1 MALKALD
8 IYKLLPKKNC
18 KECGDPTCLT
28 FAMKLAGGK
37 SDVDLCPY
45 LDEQAKAV
53 LGATTRPPIRL
64 VKIGVGVRN
73 FKVGEETVLYRHEKT
88 FYHPPG
94 IVFCVRDTQSAEEIA
109 AVTKRVQDETF
120 TRVGT
125 DLRFSGIAIIDASG
139 SSGTFADAVAT
150 VEQQQAHL
158 PPVLISRSPAAL
170 AAALVHCGT
179 YRPLLHAATG
189 QNFRE
194 MCALA
199 KQHGCPLV
207 VRAPTLDGLV
217 QLVKDCTAEGVQD
230 LVLDPAPEDLGSFI
244 RRSTQIRQRAI
255 TRSVPELGYPVYLDA
270 SATGLQDA
278 ALVLGIVK
286 YASVIVT
293 TPLAPG
299 PAKAALTLRQNIY
312 TDPQK
317 PIQMNPGLYRV
328 GNPGKDAP
336 VLMTV
341 NFSLTYFTLEGYLE
355 SSRIPCFMLIVDTE
369 GLSVLT
375 AVAAGKL
382 NESLVRDSLKKFE
395 VGNEVTHRKL
405 IIPGYASPLS
415 GRIEEATGWKVL
427 VGPRDAAEI
436 GEFLHEEWKKQ
447 AQTAAEQEK
456 QTDRYLT

>member
-37 SDVDLCPY
+37 ADVDLCPY
-45 LDEQAKAV
+45 LSDEAKSV

-64 VKIGVGVRN
+64 VKVGVGERS
-73 FKVGEETVLYRHEKT
+73 FKVGEEFVLYRHDKT

-94 IVFCVRDTQSAEEIA
+94 IVFHVSDTQTEEEIE
-109 AVTKRVQDETF
+109 AVTRRVRDETF
-120 TRVGT
+120 TRVGS
-125 DLRFSGIAIIDASG
+125 DLRFNGIAIRNESG
-139 SSGTFADAVAT
+139 SPETFARAVAM
-150 VEQQQAHL
+150 VESVEAHL
-158 PPVLISRSPAAL
+158 PPILISRDTAAL
-170 AAALVHCGT
+170 KAALVHCGS
-179 YRPLLHAATG
+179 YHPLLHAATAE
-189 QNFRE
+189 NFHE

-207 VRAPTLDGLV
+207 VQAGTLEGLAR
-217 QLVKDCTAEGVQD
+217 LVKDCTAEGVSD
-230 LVLDPAPEDLGSFI
+230 LILDPAPDSLGDFVV
-244 RRSTQIRQRAI
+244 RSTAIRQLAI
-255 TRSVPELGYPVYLDA
+255 TRAAPDLGYPVYLDA
-270 SATGLQDA
+270 TRAGNEDA
-278 ALVLGIVK
+278 AIALGIVK

-293 TPLAPG
+293 SPLSPG

-328 GNPGKDAP
+328 GTPGKDAP

-341 NFSLTYFTLEGYLE
+341 NFSLTFFTLQGYLE
-355 SSRIPCFMLIVDTE
+355 STRIPCFMLIVDTE

-382 NESLVRDSLKKFE
+382 NETLVRDSVKKFDVE
-395 VGNEVTHRKL
+395 NEVSHRKL

-415 GRIEEATGWKVL
+415 GRIEDATGWKVL

-436 GEFLHEEWKKQ
+436 GEYLHEEWKN
-447 AQTAAEQEK
+447 
-456 QTDRYLT
+456 

>member
-37 SDVDLCPY
+37 ADVDLCPY
-45 LDEQAKAV
+45 LDEQAKSI

-64 VKIGVGVRN
+64 VKIGVGERS
-73 FKVGEETVLYRHEKT
+73 FGVGEEFVLYRHEKT

-94 IVFCVRDTQSAEEIA
+94 IIFKVLDTQTEEEIA
-109 AVTKRVQDETF
+109 AVVKRVRDEAF

-125 DLRFSGIAIIDASG
+125 DLRFNGIAIENVSG
-139 SSGTFADAVAT
+139 SAETYAKAVET
-150 VEQQQAHL
+150 VENNADL
-158 PPVLISRSPAAL
+158 PPVLMAKSIEAL
-170 AAALVHCGT
+170 TAALVHCGS
-179 YRPLLHAATG
+179 YRPLLHAAT
-189 QNFRE
+189 RE
-194 MCALA
+194 NYKTMCALA

-207 VRAPTLDGLV
+207 IQSTSPENLAGLA
-217 QLVKDCTAEGVQD
+217 KDCNTEGIQN
-230 LVLDPAPEDLGSFI
+230 LVLDLAPASLGDFI
-244 RRSTQIRQRAI
+244 VGSTMIRQLAI
-255 TRSVPELGYPVYLDA
+255 TRTVPDLGYPVFLD
-270 SATGLQDA
+270 TTLPDLEDA
-278 ALVLGIVK
+278 ALALGIVK

-293 TPLAPG
+293 NPLS
-299 PAKAALTLRQNIY
+299 PASTKAALTLRQNIY

-317 PIQMNPGLYRV
+317 PIQMNPGLYRI
-328 GNPGKDAP
+328 GSPGKDAP

-341 NFSLTYFTLEGYLE
+341 NFSLTFFTLEGYLE
-355 SSRIPCFMLIVDTE
+355 STRIPCFMLIVDTE

-382 NESLVRDSLKKFE
+382 SETLVRDSIKKFAVEDE
-395 VGNEVTHRKL
+395 VSHRKL

-436 GEFLHEEWKKQ
+436 GEYLHEEWKQ
-447 AQTAAEQEK
+447 
-456 QTDRYLT
+456 

>member
-37 SDVDLCPY
+37 TDVDLCPY
-45 LDEQAKAV
+45 LNDEAKSI

-64 VKIGVGVRN
+64 VKIGVGERS
-73 FKVGEETVLYRHEKT
+73 FKIGEETVLYRHEKT

-94 IVFCVRDTQSAEEIA
+94 IIFRVNDTQTTEEIS
-109 AVTKRVQDETF
+109 AVTLRVRDETF
-120 TRVGT
+120 SRVGT
-125 DLRFSGIAIIDASG
+125 DLRFSGIAIENTSRSAD
-139 SSGTFADAVAT
+139 TFARAVAT
-150 VEQQQAHL
+150 VEQEQAHL
-158 PPVLISRSPAAL
+158 PPILIAKDPAAL
-170 AAALVHCGT
+170 SAALVHCGS

-189 QNFRE
+189 ENVKE

-199 KQHGCPLV
+199 RKHGCPLV
-207 VRAPTLDGLV
+207 IRDATLDGIIRLV
-217 QLVKDCTAEGVQD
+217 ITCTAEGVLD
-230 LVLDPAPEDLGSFI
+230 LVIDPAPENLGAFVT
-244 RRSTQIRQRAI
+244 RSTLIRQLAI

-270 SATGLQDA
+270 SSTGQQDA

-293 TPLAPG
+293 APLTPG
-299 PAKAALTLRQNIY
+299 PAKASLTLRQNIY

-341 NFSLTYFTLEGYLE
+341 NFSLTFFTLQGYLE
-355 SSRIPCFMLIVDTE
+355 SSRVPCFMLIVDTE

-382 NESLVRDSLKKFE
+382 SEILVRDSLKKFGVE
-395 VGNEVTHRKL
+395 NEVTHRNL

-415 GRIEEATGWKVL
+415 GRIEDTTGWKVL
-427 VGPRDAAEI
+427 VGPRDAADI
-436 GEFLHEEWKKQ
+436 GEFLQEEWKKQ
-447 AQTAAEQEK
+447 A
-456 QTDRYLT
+456 

>member
-37 SDVDLCPY
+37 ADVDLCPY
-45 LDEQAKAV
+45 LDDQAKAV
-53 LGATTRPPIRL
+53 LGATTRPPIRR
-64 VKIGVGVRN
+64 VRIGVGERS
-73 FKVGEETVLYRHEKT
+73 FEVGEEFVLYRHEKT

-94 IVFCVRDTQSAEEIA
+94 IVFDVSDTQSPDEITSI
-109 AVTKRVQDETF
+109 TKRVRDEAF

-125 DLRFSGIAIIDASG
+125 DLRFSGIAVRNRSTTTDRFAAAVGIIENV
-139 SSGTFADAVAT
+139 AD
-150 VEQQQAHL
+150 L
-158 PPVLISRSPAAL
+158 PLVLISASTAAL
-170 AAALVHCGT
+170 SAALVHCGT
-179 YRPLLHAATG
+179 YRPLIHAATKG
-189 QNFRE
+189 NFKE

-207 VRAPTLDGLV
+207 IKAHQLD
-217 QLVKDCTAEGVQD
+217 QLAELAKDCSAEGVQD
-230 LVLDPAPEDLGSFI
+230 LVMDLSPASLYEFI
-244 RRSTQIRQRAI
+244 ASSTGIRQLAI
-255 TRSVPELGYPVYLDA
+255 TRTAPDLGYPVYLDA
-270 SATGLQDA
+270 TIGVLQDA
-278 ALVLGIVK
+278 WIVLGIVK

-293 TPLAPG
+293 APLSRAS
-299 PAKAALTLRQNIY
+299 AKAALTLRQNVY

-328 GNPGKDAP
+328 GSPGKDAP

-341 NFSLTYFTLEGYLE
+341 NFSLTFFTLEGYLE
-355 SSRIPCFMLIVDTE
+355 SARIPCFMLIVDTE

-382 NESLVRDSLKKFE
+382 NETLVRDAIRKSDVEKE
-395 VGNEVTHRKL
+395 VSHKKL
-405 IIPGYASPLS
+405 IIPGYAAPLS
-415 GRIEEATGWKVL
+415 GRIEEATGWKVM

-436 GEFLHEEWKKQ
+436 GDFLNKEWK
-447 AQTAAEQEK
+447 
-456 QTDRYLT
+456 R

>member
-37 SDVDLCPY
+37 ADVELCPY
-45 LDEQAKAV
+45 LSDEAKSV
-53 LGATTRPPIRL
+53 LGASTRPPIRL
-64 VKIGVGVRN
+64 VRVGVGERF

-94 IVFCVRDTQSAEEIA
+94 IVFRVRDTQTAEEIPS
-109 AVTKRVQDETF
+109 VTRRVRDETF
-120 TRVGT
+120 TRVGA
-125 DLRFSGIAIIDASG
+125 DLRFSGIAIENTSG
-139 SSGTFADAVAT
+139 SAETFAKAVAA
-150 VEQQQAHL
+150 VEQVQAHL
-158 PPVLISRSPAAL
+158 PPVLVATDPAAI
-170 AAALVHCGT
+170 AAALVHCGS
-179 YRPLLHAATG
+179 YRPLIHAATPA
-189 QNFRE
+189 NHKE

-199 KQHGCPLV
+199 KQYGCPLV
-207 VRAPTLDGLV
+207 VRAATLDGLAR
-217 QLVKDCTAEGVQD
+217 LVKDCTAAGVPD
-230 LVLDPAPEDLGSFI
+230 LVLDPAPETLGAFLT
-244 RRSTQIRQRAI
+244 RSTQIRQLAI
-255 TRSVPELGYPVYLDA
+255 TRAVPELGYPVYLDA
-270 SATGLQDA
+270 TATGQQDA
-278 ALVLGIVK
+278 AMALGIVK

-293 TPLAPG
+293 DPLSAG
-299 PAKAALTLRQNIY
+299 SAKASLTLRQNVY

-328 GNPGKDAP
+328 GTPGKDAP

-355 SSRIPCFMLIVDTE
+355 STRVPCFMLIVDTE

-382 NESLVRDSLKKFE
+382 NETLVRDSLKKFAVE
-395 VGNEVTHRKL
+395 NEVSHRKL

-436 GEFLHEEWKKQ
+436 GEFLHEEWKN
-447 AQTAAEQEK
+447 
-456 QTDRYLT
+456 

>member
-37 SDVDLCPY
+37 ADVDLCPY
-45 LDEQAKAV
+45 LSEEAKSV
-53 LGATTRPPIRL
+53 LGASTRPPIRL
-64 VKIGVGVRN
+64 VRVGVGERF

-94 IVFCVRDTQSAEEIA
+94 IVFRVRDTQAAPEIA
-109 AVTKRVQDETF
+109 AVTRRVRDETF
-120 TRVGT
+120 TRVGA
-125 DLRFSGIAIIDASG
+125 DLRFSGIAIENTSG
-139 SSGTFADAVAT
+139 SAETFAKAVAA
-150 VEQQQAHL
+150 VEAEQAHL
-158 PPVLISRSPAAL
+158 PPVLIAKDPAAL
-170 AAALVHCGT
+170 KAGLVHCGS
-179 YRPLLHAATG
+179 YRPLLHAANKE
-189 QNFRE
+189 NFRE

-199 KQHGCPLV
+199 KQYGCPLV
-207 VRAPTLDGLV
+207 IRAATPEGLV

-230 LVLDPAPEDLGSFI
+230 IMLDPAPETLGAFI
-244 RRSTQIRQRAI
+244 TRSTQIRQLAI
-255 TRSVPELGYPVYLDA
+255 TRSVPELGYPVFLD
-270 SATGLQDA
+270 STLTGQQDA
-278 ALVLGIVK
+278 AIVLGIVK

-293 TPLAPG
+293 DPLTPG

-328 GNPGKDAP
+328 GTPDKDAP

-341 NFSLTYFTLEGYLE
+341 NFSLTFFTLQGYLE
-355 SSRIPCFMLIVDTE
+355 STRIPCFMLIVDTE
-369 GLSVLT
+369 GMSVLT

-382 NESLVRDSLKKFE
+382 NEFLVRDAIKKFGVE
-395 VGNEVTHRKL
+395 NEVSHRKL

-436 GEFLHEEWKKQ
+436 GEFLHEEWKK
-447 AQTAAEQEK
+447 
-456 QTDRYLT
+456 

>member
-37 SDVDLCPY
+37 ADVDLCPY
-45 LDEQAKAV
+45 LDEQAKSI

-64 VKIGVGVRN
+64 VRVGVGERF

-88 FYHPPG
+88 FYHQPG
-94 IVFCVRDTQSAEEIA
+94 IVFRVSDTQPSTEIA
-109 AVTKRVQDETF
+109 AVTRRVRDEII
-120 TRVGT
+120 TRVGI
-125 DLRFSGIAIIDASG
+125 DLRFSGIAIENSSG
-139 SSGTFADAVAT
+139 STESFARAVAT
-150 VEQQQAHL
+150 VEHEQAHL
-158 PPVLISRSPAAL
+158 PPVLIAKDPAAFSE
-170 AAALVHCGT
+170 ALVHCGS
-179 YRPLLHAATG
+179 YRPLLHAANG
-189 QNFRE
+189 ENYKE

-199 KQHGCPLV
+199 RRHGCPLV
-207 VRAPTLDGLV
+207 IRAGTLDGLV
-217 QLVKDCTAEGVQD
+217 ELVKKCTAEGVQD
-230 LVLDPAPEDLGSFI
+230 LMLDPSPENLGAFI
-244 RRSTQIRQRAI
+244 TLSTQIRQLAI

-270 SATGLQDA
+270 SATGPGDA

-286 YASVIVT
+286 FASVIVIS
-293 TPLAPG
+293 PLAPG
-299 PAKAALTLRQNIY
+299 PSKASLTLRQNIY

-328 GNPGKDAP
+328 GNPGPDAP

-341 NFSLTYFTLEGYLE
+341 NFSLTFFTLQGYLE
-355 SSRIPCFMLIVDTE
+355 SSRVPCFMLIVDTE

-382 NESLVRDSLKKFE
+382 NETLVRDSLKKFSVE
-395 VGNEVTHRKL
+395 NEVTHRNL

-415 GRIEEATGWKVL
+415 GRISEATGWKVL

-436 GEFLHEEWKKQ
+436 GEFLQEEWKN
-447 AQTAAEQEK
+447 QT
-456 QTDRYLT
+456 

>member
-37 SDVDLCPY
+37 VDVELCPY
-45 LDEQAKAV
+45 LSDEAKSV

-64 VKIGVGVRN
+64 VKIGVGVRS
-73 FKVGEETVLYRHEKT
+73 FKVGEEFVLYRHEKT

-94 IVFCVRDTQSAEEIA
+94 IVFRVLDTMTEEEIA
-109 AVTKRVQDETF
+109 AVTRRVRDETF
-120 TRVGT
+120 TRVGS
-125 DLRFSGIAIIDASG
+125 DLRFDGIAIENVSG
-139 SSGTFADAVAT
+139 SPDTFARAVAT
-150 VEQQQAHL
+150 VEKVEAHL
-158 PPVLISRSPAAL
+158 PPVLISKDPAAL
-170 AAALVHCGT
+170 KAALAHCGS
-179 YRPLLHAATG
+179 YRPLLHAATAE
-189 QNFRE
+189 NFKE
-194 MCALA
+194 MCGLA

-207 VRAPTLDGLV
+207 IRSDTLEGLV
-217 QLVKDCTAEGVQD
+217 KLAKDCTGEGVPD
-230 LVLDPAPEDLGSFI
+230 LVMDLAPASLGDFI
-244 RRSTQIRQRAI
+244 RRSTEIRQLAI
-255 TRSVPELGYPVYLDA
+255 TRTVPDLGYPVYFNA
-270 SATGLQDA
+270 AETGMQDA
-278 ALVLGIVK
+278 ATALGIVK

-293 TPLAPG
+293 DPLSAG

-317 PIQMNPGLYRV
+317 PIQMNPGLYRI
-328 GNPGKDAP
+328 GTPDKDAP

-341 NFSLTYFTLEGYLE
+341 NFSLTFFTLQGYLE
-355 SSRIPCFMLIVDTE
+355 STRVPCFMLIVDTE

-382 NESLVRDSLKKFE
+382 SEMLVRDSIKKFGVE
-395 VGNEVTHRKL
+395 NEVSHRKL

-436 GEFLHEEWKKQ
+436 GEYLHEEWKK
-447 AQTAAEQEK
+447 
-456 QTDRYLT
+456 

>member
-37 SDVDLCPY
+37 ADVELCPY
-45 LDEQAKAV
+45 LSDEAKSV
-53 LGATTRPPIRL
+53 LGASTRPPIRL
-64 VKIGVGVRN
+64 VKIGVGIRS
-73 FKVGEETVLYRHEKT
+73 FKVGEEFVLYRHEKT

-94 IVFCVRDTQSAEEIA
+94 IIFRVLDTMTEAEIV
-109 AVTKRVQDETF
+109 AVTERVRDETF
-120 TRVGT
+120 TRVGA
-125 DLRFSGIAIIDASG
+125 DLRFNGIAIENVSG
-139 SSGTFADAVAT
+139 STETFAKAVAL
-150 VEQQQAHL
+150 VEKVEAHL
-158 PPVLISRSPAAL
+158 PPVLISKDPAAL
-170 AAALVHCGT
+170 KAALVYCGT
-179 YRPLLHAATG
+179 YRPLLHAATAA
-189 QNFRE
+189 NFKE

-199 KQHGCPLV
+199 KHHGCPLV
-207 VRAPTLDGLV
+207 IRSDSLEGLV
-217 QLVKDCTAEGVQD
+217 QLAKDCNAEGIVD
-230 LVLDPAPEDLGSFI
+230 LVMDLAPATLGDFI
-244 RRSTQIRQRAI
+244 RRSTMIRQLAISRA
-255 TRSVPELGYPVYLDA
+255 VPDLGYPVYLNA
-270 SATGLQDA
+270 AENGLEDA

-293 TPLAPG
+293 DPLTPGAT
-299 PAKAALTLRQNIY
+299 KASLTLRQNIY

-328 GNPGKDAP
+328 GSPDMNAP

-341 NFSLTYFTLEGYLE
+341 NFSLTFFTLQGYLE
-355 SSRIPCFMLIVDTE
+355 STRIPCFMLIVDTE

-382 NESLVRDSLKKFE
+382 SETVVRDAIKKFDVE
-395 VGNEVTHRKL
+395 TEVTHRKL

-415 GRIEEATGWKVL
+415 GRIEDATGWKVL

-436 GEFLHEEWKKQ
+436 GEFLHEEWK
-447 AQTAAEQEK
+447 
-456 QTDRYLT
+456 R